1 MEAIVVLPQP
11 ETPITTTT
19 AGARDSAAT
28 LSLRRRGAVDEPH
41 KVAVRPRAC
50 GRQSFPG
57 KHPSNNLALLG
68 SAHDEQHFAR
78 RRERRESQRDPGHKW
93 FHAGLLDPDH
103 PVLAF
108 VKRWGVWKMRCG
120 VPVDA

>member
-1 MEAIVVLPQP
+1 MEAIVGLPQSGAL
-11 ETPITTTT
+11 ITTTT
-19 AGARDSAAT
+19 LGARGSAAT
-28 LSLRRRGAVDEPH
+28 LSLRRRSAVDEPH

-57 KHPSNNLALLG
+57 KHPRNNRALLG
-68 SAHDEQHFAR
+68 PVHDEQHFAR
-78 RRERRESQRDPGHKW
+78 RRERGESQCDPGHKW

-103 PVLAF
+103 PALAF

-120 VPVDA
+120 V